1 MSDYIG
7 PIWWFIV
14 AIGVLVTCHEFG
26 HYWVAKRCG
35 VKVLRFSV
43 GFGKPLWMR
52 RNKDG
57 TEFAIAAIPLGG
69 YVKMLDERE
78 FDVAPSE
85 LHRAFNRQS
94 PLRRIAIAAAGPIAN
109 IVLCVFFLW
118 GAYVVGLKEY
128 APVVGAADG
137 IASEAG
143 IRKGDQIL
151 RIGDRT
157 IQTWTDVRFA
167 LALAGLDR
175 ARVPVQVRDADGDT
189 ETRTLDLSKLPDGF
203 DELQAPTLV
212 GLTARYQLEPPIV
225 NDIVAGSPAYG
236 VLAED
241 DRILAIDGQPVSD
254 YADIAPRVQALAA
267 RGGPGMI
274 EVLREDDRGEPR
286 RLAFPLT
293 PRMDIDEATGKRV
306 ARIGVIHKSSG
317 QMPAFDAVRRYGPI
331 DAIPVA
337 FVETWHKARDTI
349 GFMGRMLT
357 GNASTKYV
365 SGPITTAR
373 AASATAE
380 LGLAWFLNFLAVL
393 SISLAIL
400 NLLPIPLLDGGHLLY
415 YLIELVK
422 GSPLSE
428 RTMAAGQ
435 YVGLAL
441 LVGLMGLALFNDVFF
456 H

>member
-1 MSDYIG
+1 MDVIANV
-7 PIWWFIV
+7 WWYIV
-14 AIGVLVTCHEFG
+14 AIGVLVTFHEFG

-52 RNKDG
+52 RNADG

-78 FDVAPSE
+78 FEVAPE
-85 LHRAFNRQS
+85 EAHRAFNRQS
-94 PLRRIAIAAAGPIAN
+94 PWRRIAIAAAGPIAN
-109 IVLCVFFLW
+109 IVLCVALLW
-118 GAYVVGLKEY
+118 GAFVVGLKEY
-128 APVVGAADG
+128 APVVGRANGLAA
-137 IASEAG
+137 EAG
-143 IRKGDQIL
+143 FRTGDEVL
-151 RIGDRT
+151 RIGDRA

-175 ARVPVQVRDADGDT
+175 ERVSVQVRNADG
-189 ETRTLDLSKLPDGF
+189 ETLVRVLDLSKLPSEF

-212 GLTARYQLEPPIV
+212 GLVARYQLEAPIV
-225 NDIVAGSPAYG
+225 DDIVPGSPAWG
-236 VLAED
+236 VLAEK
-241 DRILAIDGQPVSD
+241 DRILAIDGQPVAD
-254 YADIAPRVQALAA
+254 YADIAPAVKALAA
-267 RGGPGMI
+267 RGGPGMV
-274 EVLREDDRGEPR
+274 EVLRKEGNDAAERK
-286 RLAFPLT
+286 AFPLT
-293 PRMDIDEATGKRV
+293 PRVETDKETGQRV
-306 ARIGVIHKSSG
+306 ARIGVIHKPSD

-331 DAIPVA
+331 EAIPVA
-337 FVETWHKARDTI
+337 VADTWHKARDTV
-349 GFMGRMLT
+349 GFMGRMLV
-357 GNASTKYV
+357 GNASLKYV
-365 SGPITTAR
+365 SGPVTTAR
-373 AASATAE
+373 AAKATAD

-400 NLLPIPLLDGGHLLY
+400 NLLPIPVLDGGHLLY

-441 LVGLMGLALFNDVFF
+441 LVGLMGLALFNDVF
-456 H
+456 HW

>member
-1 MSDYIG
+1 MEVIG
-7 PIWWFIV
+7 SLWWYIV
-14 AIGVLVTCHEFG
+14 AIGVLVTFHEFG

-52 RNKDG
+52 RDKEG

-78 FDVAPSE
+78 SDVAPE
-85 LHRAFNRQS
+85 DLHRAFNRQS
-94 PLRRIAIAAAGPIAN
+94 PWRRIAIAAAGPIAN
-109 IVLCVFFLW
+109 VLLCVLFLW
-118 GAYVVGLKEY
+118 GAFVVGLKEY
-128 APVVGAADG
+128 APVVGRANGLAA
-137 IASEAG
+137 AAG
-143 IRKGDQIL
+143 LHAGDEVL

-175 ARVPVQVRDADGDT
+175 ERVSIEVRNTDGQT
-189 ETRTLDLSKLPDGF
+189 HTRTLDLTKLPADF

-212 GLTARYQLEPPIV
+212 GLTARYQLEPPTV
-225 NDIVAGSPAYG
+225 DDLVPDSPAWG
-236 VLAED
+236 VLAEK
-241 DRILAIDGQPVSD
+241 DRILAIDGQPVND
-254 YADIAPRVQALAA
+254 YADIAPAVQALAA
-267 RGGPGMI
+267 RGGPGMV
-274 EVLREDDRGEPR
+274 EVLRKEGNAEPER
-286 RLAFPLT
+286 KAFPLT
-293 PRMDIDEATGKRV
+293 PRMDKGEDGKPV

-317 QMPAFDAVRRYGPI
+317 TMPEFDAVRRYGPI
-331 DAIPVA
+331 DAIPMA
-337 FVETWHKARDTI
+337 FVETWHKAHDTV

-357 GNASTKYV
+357 GNASLKYV
-365 SGPITTAR
+365 SGPVTTAR
-373 AASATAE
+373 AANATAK
-380 LGLAWFLNFLAVL
+380 LGLAGFLNFLAVL